1 MASHYQITP
10 ITPTWHCEAS
20 NQRATSPGPKS
31 EIIIKRV
38 TITNL
43 ERNKHYQVIQ
53 TEDASQMMHPLN
65 YNSPAELSAQYDN

>member
-10 ITPTWHCEAS
+10 ITPTWRCEAS
-20 NQRATSPGPKS
+20 NPRATLPGPKS

-43 ERNKHYQVIQ
+43 ERKTLVSNNNRGCTTKGCI
-53 TEDASQMMHPLN
+53 L
-65 YNSPAELSAQYDN
+65 

>member
-20 NQRATSPGPKS
+20 NQRATSPGQKS

-53 TEDASQMMHPLN
+53 TEDAPLRDA
-65 YNSPAELSAQYDN
+65 SSKL